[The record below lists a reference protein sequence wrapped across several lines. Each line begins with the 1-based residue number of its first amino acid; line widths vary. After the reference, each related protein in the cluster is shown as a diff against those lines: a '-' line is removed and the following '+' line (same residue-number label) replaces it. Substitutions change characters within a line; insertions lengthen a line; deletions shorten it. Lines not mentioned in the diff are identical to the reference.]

1 MKKVFINLG
10 LPKTGSTYLQHIFAK
25 NSALYNQHVLIYKDF
40 SNNFSAVNKNRPT
53 NGNAGKIANSLI
65 GNFSLINKSNNPT
78 KVKQD
83 IKIENFQYLDDFFIH
98 WIKIKIITT
107 LFQVNLFLDVRQIL

>member
-1 MKKVFINLG
+1 MKKVFIHLG

-25 NSALYNQHVLIYKDF
+25 NSALYNQHGLIYKDF

-83 IKIENFQYLDDFFIH
+83 IQSGVTKMLFVAPESLTKKENIDKKNEKLIND
-98 WIKIKIITT
+98 
-107 LFQVNLFLDVRQIL
+107 